1 MYNVSDKFKST
12 IKSQNRKS
20 TIYGVLKTTNGTEYL
35 LNDGNI
41 IKDSLYITNQIV
53 NNSKLCFGAVY
64 AGECGLV
71 INSTIDRYSLFGATI
86 VLNFLLDLE
95 DGTGESLP
103 LGVFNVDTPERIGS
117 KIKLTAVD
125 NMSKF
130 DIAVNEDVNG
140 SWYELLSYIAN
151 KCGVELA
158 QTQEELE
165 ALHINATSQN
175 YTVQQD
181 KIDTYRDALSYL
193 CMVVCAN
200 ATIDNTGK
208 LKIVQYATSAC
219 DSNNEATR
227 LNNCKFSDYTTR
239 YAGVKARFIANENY
253 APYEASN
260 PDINGL
266 ILDLGDIPIVG
277 GTVDGKHDTIKAI
290 METVTQIAYVPATL
304 YIASNPAYE
313 LGDMLTCENVNNTS
327 NSVNVYVM
335 SYKYNYRKK
344 EIVKCY
350 GDNPLLQNIKDK
362 NDKQFS
368 SVESQLSSKDMI
380 IVNAT
385 NIKDIIIGQE
395 LKEIVTLNFT
405 VNSDCRPI
413 CIFTVPFSIDVD
425 GYVEFSLYNG
435 LVALEN
441 ATYKGY
447 YEAGEHFATFMYLDD
462 MKRND
467 RRSLRVL
474 VRCFADI
481 TSAVRVQDAKIRTL
495 ESRQN
500 IAVGDIFPQSKG
512 MWEQGSIARADG
524 SNIDSTT
531 RIRSCFVPIKAG
543 QKYKCT
549 ADSSHQILTRHYTA
563 NKTYRSTT
571 TSFANADFEFI
582 ADATDKYIRFVIRN
596 SSDATITSDDID
608 NIYWSCEPVLEDVE
622 AVDTTEPI
630 VIVKEL
636 ATKAIVYSQGING
649 GKGEW
654 DGTLEFKENI
664 APVVVI
670 PTTMQL
676 FNAELTALTQEP
688 TKSDF
693 AEILANIEIPVVK
706 FVGFSEKITASEII
720 TDYIFSTEKSNLYEY
735 DKNYVTADGAYKLVT
750 GAPYPQTII
759 SEKIY
764 LTDKSITGIESALAT
779 CEGDLIV
786 AVSFDD
792 KQTWKAWNGEQWATL
807 SEDNTGMN
815 KETLEAITFEQW
827 NELYTGA
834 TGFYVRVALLD
845 STQSVEKIVF
855 DFSN

>member
-1 MYNVSDKFKST
+1 MYNVSDNFKST

-86 VLNFLLDLE
+86 TLNFLLDLA
-95 DGTGESLP
+95 DGTDERLP

-130 DIAVNEDVNG
+130 DVSVNEDVNG
-140 SWYELLSYIAN
+140 TWYELLSYVAN

-165 ALHINATSQN
+165 ALHINATNQN
-175 YTVQQD
+175 YTIQQD

-193 CMVVCAN
+193 CIVVCAN
-200 ATIDNTGK
+200 ATINNVGK

-219 DSNNEATR
+219 DSNDRATR

-239 YAGVKARFIANENY
+239 YAGVKARFFANENY
-253 APYEASN
+253 APYTAKN

-266 ILDLGDIPIVG
+266 VLDLGDIPIVG
-277 GTVDGKHDTIKAI
+277 GTNDSKNDTIKAM
-290 METVTQIAYVPATL
+290 METITQIAYVPATL

-313 LGDMLTCENVNNTS
+313 LGDMITCENVNNT
-327 NSVNVYVM
+327 NDSVNTYVM
-335 SYKYNYRKK
+335 AYKYDYRKK
-344 EIVKCY
+344 ETINCY
-350 GDNPLLQNIKDK
+350 GDNPLLQNIKGK

-368 SVESQLSSKDMI
+368 SMESQLSSKDMVI
-380 IVNAT
+380 INAT
-385 NIKDIIIGQE
+385 NAKEISIGQE
-395 LKEIVTLNFT
+395 LKDIATLNFS
-405 VNSDCRPI
+405 VNADCRPI

-425 GYVEFSLYNG
+425 GYVEFSLHNG

-462 MKRND
+462 MKQGD

-481 TSAVRVQDAKIRTL
+481 TSAVRVQDARIRTL
-495 ESRQN
+495 EN
-500 IAVGDIFPQSKG
+500 KPNVPAIDIFPQGKSL
-512 MWEQGSIARADG
+512 WEQGGIASADG

-563 NKTYRSTT
+563 NKTYRGTAT
-571 TSFANADFEFI
+571 ANFTNADFEFTT
-582 ADATDKYIRFVIRN
+582 DATDKYIRFVIRN
-596 SSDATITSDDID
+596 SDDTDITVDALD
-608 NIYWSCEPVLEDVE
+608 NVCWSCEPVIEFAE
-622 AVDTTEPI
+622 ETADTTEPI
-630 VIVKEL
+630 GIIKALGV
-636 ATKAIVYSQGING
+636 KAIAYTQGLNSG
-649 GKGEW
+649 MGEW
-654 DGTLEFKENI
+654 DGTLEFIDTMYNVPITSVSVYKFSDSI
-664 APVVVI
+664 DVSTQI
-670 PTTMQL
+670 PTQSSFTEVVNNIKIKPIRIYTGDNGYSWGDL
-676 FNAELTALTQEP
+676 
-688 TKSDF
+688 KSDNW
-693 AEILANIEIPVVK
+693 L
-706 FVGFSEKITASEII
+706 
-720 TDYIFSTEKSNLYEY
+720 NL
-735 DKNYVTADGAYKLVT
+735 KTKTWNMLK
-750 GAPYPQTII
+750 
-759 SEKIY
+759 
-764 LTDKSITGIESALAT
+764 
-779 CEGDLIV
+779 EGD
-786 AVSFDD
+786 
-792 KQTWKAWNGEQWATL
+792 
-807 SEDNTGMN
+807 
-815 KETLEAITFEQW
+815 
-827 NELYTGA
+827 
-834 TGFYVRVALLD
+834 
-845 STQSVEKIVF
+845 
-855 DFSN
+855 

>member
-1 MYNVSDKFKST
+1 MYNVSEKFKSA

-20 TIYGVLKTTNGTEYL
+20 SIYGTLTTTSGTEYL

-86 VLNFLLDLE
+86 TLNFLLDLA
-95 DGTGESLP
+95 DGTDERLP

-130 DIAVNEDVNG
+130 DVSVNEDVNG
-140 SWYELLSYIAN
+140 TWYELLSYISN

-165 ALHINATSQN
+165 ALHINATNQN
-175 YTVQQD
+175 YTIQQD

-193 CMVVCAN
+193 CIVVCAN
-200 ATIDNTGK
+200 ATINNVGK

-219 DSNNEATR
+219 DSNDRKTR

-239 YAGVKARFIANENY
+239 YAGVKARFFANENY
-253 APYEASN
+253 APYTANN

-266 ILDLGDIPIVG
+266 VLDLGDIPIVG
-277 GTVDGKHDTIKAI
+277 GTNDSKNDTIKAM
-290 METVTQIAYVPATL
+290 METITQIAYVPATL

-313 LGDMLTCENVNNTS
+313 LGDMITCENVNNT
-327 NSVNVYVM
+327 NDSVNTYVM
-335 SYKYNYRKK
+335 AYKYDYRKK
-344 EIVKCY
+344 ETINCY
-350 GDNPLLQNIKDK
+350 GDNPLLQNIKGK

-368 SVESQLSSKDMI
+368 SMESQLSSKDMVI
-380 IVNAT
+380 INAT
-385 NIKDIIIGQE
+385 NAKEISIGQE
-395 LKEIVTLNFT
+395 LKDIATLNFS
-405 VNSDCRPI
+405 VNADCRPI

-425 GYVEFSLYNG
+425 GYVEFSLHNG

-462 MKRND
+462 MKQGD

-474 VRCFADI
+474 TRCYADV
-481 TSAVRVQDAKIRTL
+481 TSAVRVQDAKIKTL
-495 ESRQN
+495 ENGWQIISN
-500 IAVGDIFPQSKG
+500 VPAGDIFPQSKG
-512 MWEQGSIARADG
+512 MWEQGGLASADG

-549 ADSSHQILTRHYTA
+549 ADSSHQILARHYTA

-582 ADATDKYIRFVIRN
+582 ADDTDKYIRFVIRN
-596 SSDATITSDDID
+596 SDDSDITADELD
-608 NIYWSCEPVLEDVE
+608 NVCWSCEPVIELAEE
-622 AVDTTEPI
+622 TADTTEPTVDI
-630 VIVKEL
+630 QPQAI
-636 ATKAIVYSQGING
+636 KAIAYTQGIT

-654 DGTLEFKENI
+654 DGTLEFIDTMYNVPIPSVSVYKFSDSI
-664 APVVVI
+664 DVSTQI
-670 PTTMQL
+670 PTQSSFTEVV
-676 FNAELTALTQEP
+676 NNIKIKPIRIYTGDNGYSWGELKNDNWL
-688 TKSDF
+688 
-693 AEILANIEIPVVK
+693 
-706 FVGFSEKITASEII
+706 
-720 TDYIFSTEKSNLYEY
+720 NL
-735 DKNYVTADGAYKLVT
+735 KAKTWNMLK
-750 GAPYPQTII
+750 
-759 SEKIY
+759 
-764 LTDKSITGIESALAT
+764 
-779 CEGDLIV
+779 EGD
-786 AVSFDD
+786 
-792 KQTWKAWNGEQWATL
+792 
-807 SEDNTGMN
+807 
-815 KETLEAITFEQW
+815 
-827 NELYTGA
+827 
-834 TGFYVRVALLD
+834 
-845 STQSVEKIVF
+845 
-855 DFSN
+855 

>member
-1 MYNVSDKFKST
+1 MYNVSDNFKST

-86 VLNFLLDLE
+86 TLNFLLELANSTE
-95 DGTGESLP
+95 EILS

-130 DIAVNEDVNG
+130 DVSVNEDVNG
-140 SWYELLSYIAN
+140 TWYELLSYISN

-158 QTQEELE
+158 QTQAELEEL
-165 ALHINATSQN
+165 HVNATNQN
-175 YTVQQD
+175 YTIQQD

-193 CMVVCAN
+193 CMVICAN

-219 DSNNEATR
+219 DSNDRATR

-239 YAGVKARFIANENY
+239 YAGVKARFFANENY
-253 APYEASN
+253 APYTANN

-266 ILDLGDIPIVG
+266 VLDLGDIPIVG
-277 GTVDGKHDTIKAI
+277 GTNDSKNDTIKAI
-290 METVTQIAYVPATL
+290 METITQIAYVPATL

-313 LGDMLTCENVNNTS
+313 LGDMITCENVNNT
-327 NSVNVYVM
+327 NDSVNTYVM
-335 SYKYNYRKK
+335 AYKYDYRKK
-344 EIVKCY
+344 ETINCY
-350 GDNPLLQNIKDK
+350 GDNPLLQNIKGK

-368 SVESQLSSKDMI
+368 SMESQLSSKDMVI
-380 IVNAT
+380 INAT
-385 NIKDIIIGQE
+385 NAKEISIGQE
-395 LKEIVTLNFT
+395 LKDIVTLNFS
-405 VNSDCRPI
+405 VNADCRPI

-425 GYVEFSLYNG
+425 GYVEFSLYND

-462 MKRND
+462 MKKDERRN
-467 RRSLRVL
+467 LRVL
-474 VRCFADI
+474 VKCYADV
-481 TSAVRVQDAKIRTL
+481 TSAIRVQDAKIRTI
-495 ESRQN
+495 EKRSSVPA
-500 IAVGDIFPQSKG
+500 IDIFPQSKG
-512 MWEQGSIARADG
+512 MWEQGSIDKTSG

-531 RIRSCFVPIKAG
+531 RIRSCFIPIKAG

-549 ADSSHQILTRHYTA
+549 ADSSHQILTRHYTT

-596 SSDATITSDDID
+596 SDDSDITTDELD
-608 NIYWSCEPVLEDVE
+608 NVCWSCEPVIELAEE
-622 AVDTTEPI
+622 TADTTEPTGI
-630 VIVKEL
+630 IKALGV
-636 ATKAIVYSQGING
+636 KAIAYTQGLNSG
-649 GKGEW
+649 MGEW
-654 DGTLEFKENI
+654 DGTLEFIDTMYNVPITSVSVYKFSDSI
-664 APVVVI
+664 DVSTQI
-670 PTTMQL
+670 PTQSSFTEVVNNIKIKPIRIYTGDNGYSWGDL
-676 FNAELTALTQEP
+676 
-688 TKSDF
+688 KSDNW
-693 AEILANIEIPVVK
+693 L
-706 FVGFSEKITASEII
+706 
-720 TDYIFSTEKSNLYEY
+720 NL
-735 DKNYVTADGAYKLVT
+735 KTKTWNMLK
-750 GAPYPQTII
+750 
-759 SEKIY
+759 
-764 LTDKSITGIESALAT
+764 
-779 CEGDLIV
+779 EGD
-786 AVSFDD
+786 
-792 KQTWKAWNGEQWATL
+792 
-807 SEDNTGMN
+807 
-815 KETLEAITFEQW
+815 
-827 NELYTGA
+827 
-834 TGFYVRVALLD
+834 
-845 STQSVEKIVF
+845 
-855 DFSN
+855 

>member
-1 MYNVSDKFKST
+1 MYNVSDNFKST

-86 VLNFLLDLE
+86 TLNFLLELAS
-95 DGTGESLP
+95 GTDERLP
-103 LGVFNVDTPERIGS
+103 LGVFTVDTPERIGS

-140 SWYELLSYIAN
+140 TWYELLSYISN
-151 KCGVELA
+151 KCGVGLA

-165 ALHINATSQN
+165 ALHINATNQN
-175 YTVQQD
+175 YTIQQD

-200 ATIDNTGK
+200 ATINNAGK

-219 DSNNEATR
+219 DSNNRATR

-239 YAGVKARFIANENY
+239 YAGVKARFFANENY

-260 PDINGL
+260 PDIKGL
-266 ILDLGDIPIVG
+266 TLDLGDIPIVG
-277 GTVDGKHDTIKAI
+277 GTVDSKHDTVEAI
-290 METVTQIAYVPATL
+290 METLTQIAYVPATL

-313 LGDMLTCENVNNTS
+313 LGDMITCENVNNTS

-344 EIVKCY
+344 ETINCY

-362 NDKQFS
+362 NDKHFN
-368 SVESQLSSKDMI
+368 SVENQISSKDMVI
-380 IVNAT
+380 INAT
-385 NIKDIIIGQE
+385 NAKDITIGQE
-395 LKEIVTLNFT
+395 LKEIVTLNFS
-405 VNSDCRPI
+405 VNADCRPI
-413 CIFTVPFSIDVD
+413 CIFTVPFRIDVD
-425 GYVEFSLYNG
+425 GYVEFGLYNG

-462 MKRND
+462 MKKSD

-474 VRCFADI
+474 VKCYADV
-481 TSAVRVQDAKIRTL
+481 TSAIRVQDARIRTL
-495 ESRQN
+495 EKRSSVP
-500 IAVGDIFPQSKG
+500 ASDIFPQDKS
-512 MWEQGSIARADG
+512 MWENGSIDSSSGA
-524 SNIDSTT
+524 NIDSTT
-531 RIRSCFVPIKAG
+531 RLRSYFVPVKAS

-549 ADSSHQILTRHYTA
+549 ADSSHQILTRHYTT

-596 SSDATITSDDID
+596 SDDSDITADELD
-608 NIYWSCEPVLEDVE
+608 NVCWSCEPVIEVAEE
-622 AVDTTEPI
+622 AVDTTEPTLNI
-630 VIVKEL
+630 QPQAI
-636 ATKAIVYSQGING
+636 KAIAYTQGIN

-654 DGTLEFKENI
+654 DGNLEFKDEFNTISINNLNVVSFNDAVSTWFDNPYRSAFNETFGSINI
-664 APVVVI
+664 KQIDFDAGVEPY
-670 PTTMQL
+670 TWDKL
-676 FNAELTALTQEP
+676 KSLTWNE
-688 TKSDF
+688 TKTHTWK
-693 AEILANIEIPVVK
+693 ILK
-706 FVGFSEKITASEII
+706 
-720 TDYIFSTEKSNLYEY
+720 
-735 DKNYVTADGAYKLVT
+735 
-750 GAPYPQTII
+750 
-759 SEKIY
+759 
-764 LTDKSITGIESALAT
+764 
-779 CEGDLIV
+779 EGD
-786 AVSFDD
+786 
-792 KQTWKAWNGEQWATL
+792 
-807 SEDNTGMN
+807 
-815 KETLEAITFEQW
+815 
-827 NELYTGA
+827 
-834 TGFYVRVALLD
+834 
-845 STQSVEKIVF
+845 
-855 DFSN
+855 